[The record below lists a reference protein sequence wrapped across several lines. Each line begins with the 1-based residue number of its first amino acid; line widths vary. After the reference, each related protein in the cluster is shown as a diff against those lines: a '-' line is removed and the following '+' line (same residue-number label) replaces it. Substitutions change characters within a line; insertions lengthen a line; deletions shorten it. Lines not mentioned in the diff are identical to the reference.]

1 MAVAIIMISVVIKR
15 SAIESAFEGGW
26 SGFVNQV
33 PNETLCHDDHLA
45 RVAFMNGRDATSYA
59 EKLGE
64 KGLRSG
70 TNGKTGDITIVGR
83 TEGGKNCKWLETG
96 AVAVKGGDKPTVFA
110 CWLKGTEIG
119 EVVVG
124 FSLPPLS
131 KAAEEL
137 NAEGAK

>member
-33 PNETLCHDDHLA
+33 PNKTLCHDDHLA

-83 TEGGKNCKWLETG
+83 TRTG
-96 AVAVKGGDKPTVFA
+96 DGSTTMCVHIDP
-110 CWLKGTEIG
+110 WGT
-119 EVVVG
+119 
-124 FSLPPLS
+124 
-131 KAAEEL
+131 
-137 NAEGAK
+137 